1 MQAVRIDQPYV
12 EGLKG
17 KKFKAFPAKLIS
29 LQLKRLYG
37 PKSILKFRFIRGT

>member
-17 KKFKAFPAKLIS
+17 KKFKAFPVNLIS
-29 LQLKRLYG
+29 L
-37 PKSILKFRFIRGT
+37 